1 MRLYFVKKQIILR
14 MLYPKNFENKIS
26 FDQIRGLLKERCVSQ
41 QGSELIDAMAF
52 SSDFDVIVLSLT
64 QIEEMMTLLTETGEG
79 LPLGSLADLRPAFA
93 RTQADGTFLDV
104 KDVVDLRLN
113 VSTLR
118 AVTAYLRARDEERFP
133 ALIKMTES
141 VELFPDIEREIER
154 IINKYGEV
162 KDTASPQ
169 LAEIRRSILSA
180 QSSISKTLNAILKQA
195 QASGIV
201 EKDASPTIR
210 DGRLVIPVSA
220 MNKRKIQG
228 IIHDESAT
236 GKTAFVE
243 PTAVVEV
250 NNRLR
255 ELENEERREIIR
267 ILVEFTNLV
276 RPYYEA
282 IAQSVYFLAEVDALR
297 AKAQFS
303 ISIRAIKPYLVSECE
318 VDWHEARHPLLEM
331 SLVRQGR
338 KIEPLTIK
346 LTKKQRIL
354 LISGPNAGGK
364 SVCLKTVGLLQYMLQ
379 CGLPIPLHER
389 SRAGLFKSIFIDI
402 GDEQSIENDLSTYS
416 SHLLNMKNC
425 IKFSNGKS
433 LLLIDEFGT
442 GTEPQL
448 GGAIAEAVLDRFNK
462 NKVFGVITTHYT
474 NLKHFAAQT
483 EGIVNGAMLY
493 DRNQMRPLFMLSI
506 GTAGSSFA
514 IEIARKIGLPEDVIA
529 AASEMVGS
537 EQVDFDKHLQDVARD
552 KRYWENKRQQVKDKE
567 KRLQQLTERYEQLI
581 EGMRV
586 KEKETLRQAKQEAA
600 EILSQAN
607 KEIEKTIRIIKETQ
621 ADKEATRKSRE
632 EVGKLR
638 EKMERGA
645 QQSTPKKQQK
655 PLEVGEHV
663 QIAGQN
669 VIGKLLEIQ
678 GKTAIVAFGQI
689 KSTVALNRLER
700 VSAGQAKQAE
710 QRMAAQ
716 RSSNATEDIRNRQLT
731 FKQDIDVRGMRVD
744 EALQAVVY
752 FIDDAA
758 MVSATQVRI
767 LHGTGTGALRQAIR
781 DYLHQAS
788 MVKSYRD
795 EHVQFGGAGITV
807 VEMK

>member
-1 MRLYFVKKQIILR
+1 

-26 FDQIRGLLKERCVSQ
+26 FDQIRQLIKERCVSQ
-41 QGSELIDAMAF
+41 QGSELVDAMAF

-64 QIEEMMTLLTETGEG
+64 QIEEMMTLLTESGEG

-118 AVTAYLRARDEERFP
+118 TVASYLRTRDEERFP

-180 QSSISKTLNAILKQA
+180 QSSVSKTLNAILRQA

-201 EKDASPTIR
+201 DKEAAPTIR
-210 DGRLVIPVSA
+210 EGRLVIPVSA

-282 IAQSVYFLAEVDALR
+282 IAQSVYFLAEIDALR
-297 AKAQFS
+297 AKSQFS

-346 LTKKQRIL
+346 LTKKQRVL

-638 EKMERGA
+638 EKMEKGA
-645 QQSTPKKQQK
+645 QQVAPKKQQK
-655 PLEVGEHV
+655 PLQVGEHV

-710 QRMAAQ
+710 QRMAAN
-716 RSSNATEDIRNRQLT
+716 RESNATSDIRNRQLT
-731 FKQDIDVRGMRVD
+731 FKQEIDVRGMRVD

-752 FIDDAA
+752 FIDDAS
-758 MVSATQVRI
+758 MVSASQVRI

>member
-1 MRLYFVKKQIILR
+1 

-26 FDQIRGLLKERCVSQ
+26 FDQIRQLIKERCVSQ

-64 QIEEMMTLLTETGEG
+64 QIEEMMTLLSETGEG

-118 AVTAYLRARDEERFP
+118 AVTTYLRARDAERFP

-141 VELFPDIEREIER
+141 VELFPDIVREIER

-180 QSSISKTLNAILKQA
+180 QSSISKTLNAILRQA

-201 EKDASPTIR
+201 DKEAAPTIR
-210 DGRLVIPVSA
+210 EGRLVIPVSA

-282 IAQSVYFLAEVDALR
+282 IAQSVYFLAEIDALR
-297 AKAQFS
+297 AKSQFS

-331 SLVRQGR
+331 SLTRQGR

-346 LTKKQRIL
+346 LTRKQRIL

-462 NKVFGVITTHYT
+462 NKVYGVITTHYT

-514 IEIARKIGLPEDVIA
+514 IEIARKIGLPEDVIS

-552 KRYWENKRQQVKDKE
+552 KRYWEHKRQQVKDKE

-621 ADKEATRKSRE
+621 ADKEAIRKSRE

-645 QQSTPKKQQK
+645 QQSAPKKQQK
-655 PLEVGEHV
+655 PLQPGEHV
-663 QIAGQN
+663 QIVGQN

-710 QRMAAQ
+710 QRMQANCE
-716 RSSNATEDIRNRQLT
+716 SNATADIRNRQLT
-731 FKQDIDVRGMRVD
+731 FKQEIDVRGMRVD

-758 MVSATQVRI
+758 MVSASQVRI

>member
-1 MRLYFVKKQIILR
+1 

-26 FDQIRGLLKERCVSQ
+26 FDQIRGLIKERCVSQ
-41 QGSELIDAMAF
+41 QGTELIDAMSF

-118 AVTAYLRARDEERFP
+118 AVTSYLRARDEERFP

-141 VELFPDIEREIER
+141 VELFPDIEREIDR

-169 LAEIRRSILSA
+169 LAEIRRAILSA

-267 ILVEFTNLV
+267 ILVEFTDSV
-276 RPYYEA
+276 RPYYDA

-389 SRAGLFKSIFIDI
+389 SRVGLFKSIFIDI

-638 EKMERGA
+638 EKMEKGA
-645 QQSTPKKQQK
+645 QQTTPKKQQK
-655 PLEVGEHV
+655 PLVVGEHV

-700 VSAGQAKQAE
+700 VSAGQAKQVE
-710 QRMAAQ
+710 QRMASQ

-731 FKQDIDVRGMRVD
+731 FKQEIDVRGMRVD

-758 MVSATQVRI
+758 MVSVSQVRI

>member
-1 MRLYFVKKQIILR
+1 

-26 FDQIRGLLKERCVSQ
+26 FDQIRGLIKERCVSL
-41 QGSELIDAMAF
+41 QGAELIDAMAF
-52 SSDFDVIVLSLT
+52 SSDFDAIVLSLT

-118 AVTAYLRARDEERFP
+118 AVTTYLRARDAERFP
-133 ALIKMTES
+133 ALIKMSES
-141 VELFPDIEREIER
+141 VELFPNIEHEIER

-180 QSSISKTLNAILKQA
+180 QSSISKTLNAILRQA

-267 ILVEFTNLV
+267 ILIEFTDLV
-276 RPYYEA
+276 RPYYDA

-303 ISIRAIKPYLVSECE
+303 ISIRAIKPYLVSDCE

-338 KIEPLTIK
+338 KIEPLNIK
-346 LTKKQRIL
+346 LTRKQRIL

-442 GTEPQL
+442 GTEPQI

-514 IEIARKIGLPEDVIA
+514 IEIARKIGLPEDVIV
-529 AASEMVGS
+529 AASEMVGT

-567 KRLQQLTERYEQLI
+567 KCLQQLTERYEQLI

-607 KEIEKTIRIIKETQ
+607 KEIEKTIRVIKETQ

-645 QQSTPKKQQK
+645 QQAAPKKQQK

-678 GKTAIVAFGQI
+678 GKAAIVAFGQI

-710 QRMAAQ
+710 QRMSAQ

-731 FKQDIDVRGMRVD
+731 FKQEIDVRGMRVD

>member
-26 FDQIRGLLKERCVSQ
+26 FDQIRGLIKERCVSQ
-41 QGSELIDAMAF
+41 QGSELIDVMAF

-133 ALIKMTES
+133 ALIKMTET

-529 AASEMVGS
+529 AASEMVGA

-638 EKMERGA
+638 EKMEKGA
-645 QQSTPKKQQK
+645 QQSAPKKQQK
-655 PLEVGEHV
+655 PLQVGEHV

-710 QRMAAQ
+710 QRMSAHKESTTTA
-716 RSSNATEDIRNRQLT
+716 DIRNRQLT
-731 FKQDIDVRGMRVD
+731 FKQEIDVRGMRVD

>member
-1 MRLYFVKKQIILR
+1 

-26 FDQIRGLLKERCVSQ
+26 FDQIRGLIKERCVSQ
-41 QGSELIDAMAF
+41 QGAELIDAMAF
-52 SSDFDVIVLSLT
+52 SYDFDAIVLSLM

-113 VSTLR
+113 VLTLR
-118 AVTAYLRARDEERFP
+118 AVTTYLRARDAERFP

-141 VELFPDIEREIER
+141 VELFPNIEHEIER

-180 QSSISKTLNAILKQA
+180 QSSISKTLNAILRQA

-201 EKDASPTIR
+201 DKEAAPTIR
-210 DGRLVIPVSA
+210 EGRLVIPVSA

-255 ELENEERREIIR
+255 ELKNEERREIIR

-297 AKAQFS
+297 AKSQFS
-303 ISIRAIKPYLVSECE
+303 ISIRAIKPYLVSDCE

-338 KIEPLTIK
+338 KIEPLNIK
-346 LTKKQRIL
+346 LTRKQRIL

-442 GTEPQL
+442 GTEPQI

-514 IEIARKIGLPEDVIA
+514 IEIARKIGLPEDVIV
-529 AASEMVGS
+529 AASEMVGT

-645 QQSTPKKQQK
+645 QQVAPKKQQK

-678 GKTAIVAFGQI
+678 GKAAIVAFGQI